1 MGLAS
6 DAGCMIVETA
16 AAPPRV
22 PARSRAGVRR
32 SAIHPLNVLLL
43 LPAIFWFTVRPQ
55 IDFLPLEGVLIV
67 LSVGAATISGKRLNW
82 TPEPPAWCA
91 VLRDIS
97 RNGLLS
103 FFLPALASIGLR
115 AAMLPWVPIPD
126 PVVPDEFS
134 HILLA
139 KTFLLGR
146 LTNPA
151 HPLWQHFES
160 IHILSQP
167 TYSSMYMAGQAC
179 FLALGQLLFGNLFWG
194 VVLSTALLC
203 GTLTWFFRAYVPPG
217 WALFGGM
224 LAAVRIG
231 GASYWNNS
239 YWGGSAG
246 ALGGAMVLGAYPR
259 LSKTW
264 KPIPAL
270 IFAAGLVLLAN
281 TRPYEGAILGL
292 SVSLLLARDLLR
304 AKRLPWKR
312 IGAAVAIAAIVL
324 GIFGWA
330 MTRQWKAVTGHAL
343 TLPYQVN
350 QKMYGW
356 PMTVPW
362 IKIPSVTYRHPE
374 FALYHDFEV
383 GEHRGISELSQ
394 VPMGLLLKYAS
405 WWRFLFGIALCP
417 VMFYTSRI
425 LVSIRTR
432 AVWMAAAPVAI
443 AVLTEQSG
451 YPHYWAPILPAMLLF
466 IVEGLRRIVHWQP
479 SGRPVGPAIVRF
491 AIPVFCVVLVAR
503 AAAMSPSSAPPRF
516 PNFFSWCCTDARIND
531 REPLVHQLESIPGKH
546 LVIVSYELKSYQT
559 LEWVYN
565 EPDIDHSR
573 IVFARDMGPEK
584 NEELIRYYSDRRVWR
599 VVVRKDQ
606 VASLTPVTR

>member
-1 MGLAS
+1 
-6 DAGCMIVETA
+6 MIVETPA
-16 AAPPRV
+16 AVIAPRV
-22 PARSRAGVRR
+22 SARGSLRGRRVGVHPA
-32 SAIHPLNVLLL
+32 NVLLL
-43 LPAIFWFTVRPQ
+43 LPAIFWLTVRTNV
-55 IDFLPLEGVLIV
+55 DFLPLEGGLLIAII
-67 LSVGAATISGKRLNW
+67 AAAVIWGKRLNW
-82 TPEPPAWCA
+82 AAMPPAWCA
-91 VLRDIS
+91 IPRDIS
-97 RNGLLS
+97 RNGPIS
-103 FFLPALASIGLR
+103 FLLPALTSVLLR
-115 AAMLPWVPIPD
+115 ISMLPWVPIPH

-134 HILLA
+134 HTLLA

-231 GASYWNNS
+231 AASYWNNS

-270 IFAAGLVLLAN
+270 IFVTGLVLLAS

-292 SVSLLLARDLLR
+292 VVSLLLVRDLFQAR
-304 AKRLPWKR
+304 KLPWKR
-312 IGAAVAIAAIVL
+312 IIGAFAIAAVVL
-324 GIFGWA
+324 GISGWA

-350 QKMYGW
+350 QKTYGW
-356 PMTVPW
+356 PLTLPW
-362 IKIPSVTYRHPE
+362 IKVTPVSYRHPE

-383 GEHRGISELSQ
+383 GEHREITELSEI
-394 VPMGLLLKYAS
+394 PMGLLLKYAS

-417 VMFYTSRI
+417 VLFYTSRV
-425 LVSIRTR
+425 LASPRTR
-432 AVWMAAAPVAI
+432 VVWLAAGPVAV

-451 YPHYWAPILPAMLLF
+451 YPHYWSPIAPAMFLF
-466 IVEGLRRIVHWQP
+466 IVEGMRRLIHWQP
-479 SGRPVGPAIVRF
+479 GSRPVGPGIVRF
-491 AIPVFCVVLVAR
+491 AIPIFGLVLVAR
-503 AAAMSPSSAPPRF
+503 AATMSPSSSPAHY
-516 PNFFSWCCTDARIND
+516 PNFLSWCCTDARLKD
-531 REPLVHQLESIPGKH
+531 RAPLVQQLERMPGQH
-546 LVIVSYELKSYQT
+546 LVIVSYDLKTYDT
-559 LEWVYN
+559 FEWVYN
-565 EPDIDHSR
+565 EPDIDASR

-584 NEELIRYYSDRRVWR
+584 NAELIRYYPDRRVWR
-599 VVVRKDQ
+599 VVVKKDS
-606 VASLTPVTR
+606 VAALVAVPRR